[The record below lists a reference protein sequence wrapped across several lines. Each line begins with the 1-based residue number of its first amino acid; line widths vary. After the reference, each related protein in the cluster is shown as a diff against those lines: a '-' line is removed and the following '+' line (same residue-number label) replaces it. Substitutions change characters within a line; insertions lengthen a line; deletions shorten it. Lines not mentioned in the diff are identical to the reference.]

1 MTTESIPV
9 TVRILDKEF
18 RVACPEN
25 EQNSLMAS
33 ADLLNTRMREVRDSG
48 KVFGADRVAIMAA
61 LNLTHELLLQR
72 HDVTDTDDT
81 FTQRVE
87 GMQNS
92 IEDALQNS
100 LQQKME
106 F

>member
-48 KVFGADRVAIMAA
+48 KVIGADRVAIMAA

>member
-1 MTTESIPV
+1 MTTESIPI
-9 TVRILDKEF
+9 TVRILNKEF

-25 EQNSLMAS
+25 EQNSLIAS

-48 KVFGADRVAIMAA
+48 KVFGTDRVAIMAA

-72 HDVTDTDDT
+72 HNVTDTGDS
-81 FTQRVE
+81 FTQRIENMQSNIE
-87 GMQNS
+87 G
-92 IEDALQNS
+92 ALQS
-100 LQQKME
+100 SQQQNVE

>member
-48 KVFGADRVAIMAA
+48 KVIGADRVAIMAA

-72 HDVTDTDDT
+72 HDVTDTADT

>member
-48 KVFGADRVAIMAA
+48 KVIGADRVAIMAA

-92 IEDALQNS
+92 IENALQNS